1 MSAGIARVCTKCSDE
16 LDDDASQCASCG
28 GVTIERACNACGV
41 ILAPADVTCPSCN
54 PTPSSLDMID
64 IDSPERRRVD
74 EVARS
79 NEDIDRDDSVWI
91 NLVDE
96 FLPMHEI
103 RRTPRST
110 VYRVNDV
117 LRHRVVALEILAP
130 GRIRDDAHAEQF
142 LREAKSLIPIK
153 HPHVHTVFAVRQID
167 ESFILVM
174 SDLQAR
180 TLADLMAEQ
189 GPLPIDLVQKI
200 ATQLG
205 QALDFLVARDIVHG
219 DIRPETIVLTDGGDA
234 ILTDF
239 AFKADRATSDEG
251 VARSG
256 APVAERMWEAD
267 QYALGVVLYKMLTG
281 NDPFDTSNV
290 AVPSLLL
297 HRDPPPIRNT
307 RIDCSPAFEALVM
320 RMMAVQPS
328 DRWPSMTEALSRATT
343 SPTNGDD
350 VYGNVVVM
358 PPIDEATIPFVE
370 APVDTEAI
378 AAIEFIELESA
389 SDSGAASATSGLR
402 VPPPSAADT
411 PALTTFGLEGV
422 ASGTSPVVPPTV
434 SLVTPPPMQQIKTR
448 DETAAP
454 TSHAA
459 AAVSAPAPVPP
470 VPVPQAPPVPQHLA
484 SSKPAPKPA
493 AIAPAPVAP
502 VDPPRRN
509 GARVA
514 LLFVAL
520 MAAAGY
526 FWRDQLPLPGRA
538 PVVQSLRPLSTYF
551 APEAMATMY
560 KDGVGIGSPAAAEDF
575 SVSSKDPKLLVVDG
589 RASLA
594 PGAYAYGQRQWRAS
608 SGEMAVHF
616 DVWFDRA
623 PEPHTGGIVLSTT
636 EGTHLFVHLMQS
648 TNSKVALTMRTADG
662 DVLVVPVSDA
672 GTLRAG
678 MNAVDLIVVKN
689 RLSAFINGEA
699 VINTFALPTTLDGR
713 VGVFGS
719 ASTGVEFDNL
729 AIANLSRR

>member
-1 MSAGIARVCTKCSDE
+1 
-16 LDDDASQCASCG
+16 
-28 GVTIERACNACGV
+28 
-41 ILAPADVTCPSCN
+41 
-54 PTPSSLDMID
+54 MID

-74 EVARS
+74 ELARS
-79 NEDIDRDDSVWI
+79 NEDIDRDDSVWV

-130 GRIRDDAHAEQF
+130 NRIRGEAHAEQF
-142 LREAKSLIPIK
+142 LREAKALIPVK

-180 TLADLMAEQ
+180 TLAEVMAEQ
-189 GPLPIDLVQKI
+189 GPLPIDAVLKT

-205 QALDFLVARDIVHG
+205 EALDFLVARDIVHG
-219 DIRPETIVLTDGGDA
+219 DIRPETIVLTDAGDA
-234 ILTDF
+234 VLTDF
-239 AFKADRATSDEG
+239 AFKADRAETEAATVQG
-251 VARSG
+251 T
-256 APVAERMWEAD
+256 APTAERMWEAD

-281 NDPFDTSNV
+281 NDPFEASNV

-307 RIDCSPAFEALVM
+307 RADCSESFEALIM

-328 DRWPSMTEALSRATT
+328 DRWPSMTDALSMLSTT
-343 SPTNGDD
+343 PANVGDL
-350 VYGNVVVM
+350 YGNVSVTS
-358 PPIDEATIPFVE
+358 PESEASIPFVE

-389 SDSGAASATSGLR
+389 STSGAVDASTDARPLSPAT
-402 VPPPSAADT
+402 PDAPT
-411 PALTTFGLEGV
+411 ITTFGLEGV
-422 ASGTSPVVPPTV
+422 ASGTAPVVPPTV
-434 SLVTPPPMQQIKTR
+434 SLVTPPPMQPIKAR
-448 DETAAP
+448 EEAPAAPAP
-454 TSHAA
+454 TS
-459 AAVSAPAPVPP
+459 APVKPAAPP
-470 VPVPQAPPVPQHLA
+470 VATADAPPVPQHLA

-493 AIAPAPVAP
+493 PTAPAVAMP
-502 VDPPRRN
+502 AEPPRRN
-509 GARVA
+509 TARVVI
-514 LLFVAL
+514 LFVGL
-520 MAAAGY
+520 LAAAGY
-526 FWRDQLPLPGRA
+526 FWRDKLPLPGRA

-594 PGAYAYGQRQWRAS
+594 PGAYAYGQGQWRAS

-636 EGTHLFVHLMQS
+636 NGAHLFLHLLQS
-648 TNSKVALTMRTADG
+648 TNPKVALTMRTADG
-662 DVLVVPVSDA
+662 DVLVIPASTA
-672 GTLRAG
+672 STLRAG
-678 MNAVDLIVVKN
+678 MNAVDLIVVKD
-689 RLSAFINGEA
+689 RLSAFINGDA
-699 VINTFALPTTLDGR
+699 VISTFALPHTLDGR